1 MTGVRTSSWHAI
13 INSSAILS
21 LVLLGDALIYA
32 VLPVYA
38 DSFGITLGWVGVL
51 LSANRFVRVFAYG
64 LIARVI
70 YRFGARQT
78 CLGAAVIA
86 TITTA
91 IYGIGQDPVVLLL
104 SRIFYGLTYAALVL
118 ITLSYA
124 IELRSEAG
132 FRVGISRTIQRIG
145 PIFALLIGTWLVGLV
160 GPKHVF
166 IILAFVTT
174 LAIPLSLALPSNSQM
189 ENKNATETSISRP
202 QLIDILFFLQ
212 GFGVDG
218 VFAVTISLI
227 FAQDL
232 SAADAVLFGGALLA
246 LRHIGEAVAAP
257 AFGWFADRF
266 GARRIFIGSLFF
278 TIVGF
283 VSVAAGL
290 TVTGAIV
297 MLIFR
302 GALASTGPTVIVQSM
317 SARDSVIAPLAR
329 MQAWRDLGAAFGP
342 LLTGFALS
350 IFSPET
356 QHAIM
361 AAALF
366 GGLLF
371 WLKKR

>member
-1 MTGVRTSSWHAI
+1 MAGTHTKNWYAI
-13 INSSAILS
+13 ISSSAILS
-21 LVLLGDALIYA
+21 LVLLGDALLYA

-38 DSFGITLGWVGVL
+38 DEFGVTLGWVGVL

-78 CLGAAVIA
+78 CLGAAVVA

-104 SRIFYGLTYAALVL
+104 SRILYGLTYAALVL

-160 GPKHVF
+160 GPKNVF
-166 IILAFVTT
+166 IILAFATT

-202 QLIDILFFLQ
+202 QSIDILFFLQ

-218 VFAVTISLI
+218 VFAVTI
-227 FAQDL
+227 
-232 SAADAVLFGGALLA
+232 
-246 LRHIGEAVAAP
+246 
-257 AFGWFADRF
+257 
-266 GARRIFIGSLFF
+266 
-278 TIVGF
+278 
-283 VSVAAGL
+283 
-290 TVTGAIV
+290 
-297 MLIFR
+297 
-302 GALASTGPTVIVQSM
+302 
-317 SARDSVIAPLAR
+317 
-329 MQAWRDLGAAFGP
+329 
-342 LLTGFALS
+342 
-350 IFSPET
+350 
-356 QHAIM
+356 
-361 AAALF
+361 
-366 GGLLF
+366 
-371 WLKKR
+371 

>member
-1 MTGVRTSSWHAI
+1 MTGIRTSSWHAI

-78 CLGAAVIA
+78 CLGAAVVA

-91 IYGIGQDPVVLLL
+91 IYGIGQDPVVLLI
-104 SRIFYGLTYAALVL
+104 SRILYGLTYAALVL

-283 VSVAAGL
+283 VSIAAGL

-366 GGLLF
+366 GGLFF
-371 WLKKR
+371 WLRKR

>member
-1 MTGVRTSSWHAI
+1 MTGIRTSSWHAI

-78 CLGAAVIA
+78 CLGAAVVA

-145 PIFALLIGTWLVGLV
+145 PIFALLIGTWLVGSV
-160 GPKHVF
+160 GPKNVF
-166 IILAFVTT
+166 IILAFATA

-189 ENKNATETSISRP
+189 KNQTTTGTSISRP
-202 QLIDILFFLQ
+202 QSIDILFFLQ

-218 VFAVTISLI
+218 VFAVTIALI
-227 FAQDL
+227 FARDVP
-232 SAADAVLFGGALLA
+232 AADAVMFGGGLLA
-246 LRHIGEAVAAP
+246 LRHIGEAIATPV
-257 AFGWFADRF
+257 FGWFADQF

-283 VSVAAGL
+283 VSIGAGL

-302 GALASTGPTVIVQSM
+302 GALASTGPAIIVQSM
-317 SARDSVIAPLAR
+317 KNCAPVLTPLAR

-342 LLTGFALS
+342 LFTGFALS

-356 QHAIM
+356 QHAIIAM
-361 AAALF
+361 ALF
-366 GGLLF
+366 GGLCL
-371 WLKKR
+371 WLRKR

>member
-1 MTGVRTSSWHAI
+1 MARFRINSWHAI

-38 DSFGITLGWVGVL
+38 ESFGITLGWVGVL

-64 LIARVI
+64 MIARLI
-70 YRFGARQT
+70 SRFGARQT

-91 IYGIGQDPVVLLL
+91 IYGLAQEPLLL
-104 SRIFYGLTYAALVL
+104 LLGRTLYGLTYAALVL
-118 ITLSYA
+118 ITLNYA
-124 IELRSEAG
+124 IEFRSEAG

-160 GPKHVF
+160 GPKTVF

-189 ENKNATETSISRP
+189 ENKKGTESSFSRP
-202 QLIDILFFLQ
+202 KSIDILFFLQ

-218 VFAVTISLI
+218 VFAVTIALI
-227 FAQDL
+227 FAQNF
-232 SAADAVLFGGALLA
+232 SAADAVMFGGALLA
-246 LRHIGEAVAAP
+246 LRHIGEAIAAP
-257 AFGWFADRF
+257 AFGWIADRF

-278 TIVGF
+278 TIIGF
-283 VSVAAGL
+283 ASISAGL

-302 GALASTGPTVIVQSM
+302 GALASTGPAIIVQSM
-317 SARDSVIAPLAR
+317 DSCDPVITPLAR

-342 LLTGFALS
+342 LFTGFALS

-361 AAALF
+361 AAALL
-366 GGLLF
+366 GGLIF
-371 WLKKR
+371 WFSKR

>member
-1 MTGVRTSSWHAI
+1 MAGIRISSWHAI

-38 DSFGITLGWVGVL
+38 ESFGITLGWVGVL

-78 CLGAAVIA
+78 CLGAAVVA

-104 SRIFYGLTYAALVL
+104 SRILYGLTYAALVL

-160 GPKHVF
+160 GPKNVF
-166 IILAFVTT
+166 IILAFATT

-202 QLIDILFFLQ
+202 QSIDILFFLQ

-218 VFAVTISLI
+218 VFAVTIALI

-232 SAADAVLFGGALLA
+232 PAADAVMFGGALLA

-283 VSVAAGL
+283 VSIAAGL

-302 GALASTGPTVIVQSM
+302 GALASTGPAIIVQSM
-317 SARDSVIAPLAR
+317 KSCDPVITPLAR

-342 LLTGFALS
+342 LFTGFALS

-366 GGLLF
+366 AGLVF
-371 WLKKR
+371 WFRNR

>member
-1 MTGVRTSSWHAI
+1 MAGIRISSWHAI

-78 CLGAAVIA
+78 CLGAAVVA

-104 SRIFYGLTYAALVL
+104 SRILYGLTYAALVL

-160 GPKHVF
+160 GPKNVF
-166 IILAFVTT
+166 IILAFATT

-202 QLIDILFFLQ
+202 QSIDILFFLQ

-232 SAADAVLFGGALLA
+232 SAANAVLFGGALLA

-283 VSVAAGL
+283 VSIAAGL

-317 SARDSVIAPLAR
+317 NARDSAIAPLAR

-366 GGLLF
+366 GGLFF
-371 WLKKR
+371 WLRKR

>member
-1 MTGVRTSSWHAI
+1 MAGIRISSWHAI

-78 CLGAAVIA
+78 CLGAAVVA

-104 SRIFYGLTYAALVL
+104 SRILYGLTYAALVL

-160 GPKHVF
+160 GPKNVF
-166 IILAFVTT
+166 IILAFATT

-202 QLIDILFFLQ
+202 QSIDILFFLQ

-232 SAADAVLFGGALLA
+232 SAADAVMFGGALLA

-283 VSVAAGL
+283 VSIAAGL

-317 SARDSVIAPLAR
+317 NARDSAIAPLAR

-366 GGLLF
+366 GGLFF
-371 WLKKR
+371 WLRKR

>member
-1 MTGVRTSSWHAI
+1 MAGIRISSWHAI

-78 CLGAAVIA
+78 CLGAAVVA

-104 SRIFYGLTYAALVL
+104 SRILYGLTYAALVL

-166 IILAFVTT
+166 IILAFATT

-189 ENKNATETSISRP
+189 ENKNATDTSISRP
-202 QLIDILFFLQ
+202 QSIDILFFLQ

-232 SAADAVLFGGALLA
+232 SAADAVMFGGALLA
-246 LRHIGEAVAAP
+246 LRHIGEAAAAP

-283 VSVAAGL
+283 VSIAAGL

-302 GALASTGPTVIVQSM
+302 GALASTGPTLIVQSINT
-317 SARDSVIAPLAR
+317 RDTVIAPLAR

-366 GGLLF
+366 GGLFF
-371 WLKKR
+371 WLRKR

>member
-1 MTGVRTSSWHAI
+1 MAGIRISSWHAI

-64 LIARVI
+64 LIARGI

-78 CLGAAVIA
+78 CLGAAVVA

-91 IYGIGQDPVVLLL
+91 IYGIGHDPVVLLL
-104 SRIFYGLTYAALVL
+104 SRILYGLTYAALVL

-160 GPKHVF
+160 GPKNVF
-166 IILAFVTT
+166 IILAFATT

-202 QLIDILFFLQ
+202 QSIDILFFLQ

-232 SAADAVLFGGALLA
+232 SAADAVMFGGALLA

-283 VSVAAGL
+283 VSIATGL

-317 SARDSVIAPLAR
+317 NARDSAIAPLAR

-366 GGLLF
+366 GGLFF
-371 WLKKR
+371 WLRKR

>member
-1 MTGVRTSSWHAI
+1 MAGIRTSSWHAI

-38 DSFGITLGWVGVL
+38 ESFGITLGWVGVL

-78 CLGAAVIA
+78 CLVAAVVA

-91 IYGIGQDPVVLLL
+91 IYGIGQEPMVLLL
-104 SRIFYGLTYAALVL
+104 GRTLYGLTYAALVL
-118 ITLSYA
+118 ITLNYA

-160 GPKHVF
+160 GPKNVF
-166 IILAFVTT
+166 IILAFATT

-202 QLIDILFFLQ
+202 QSIDILFFLQ

-218 VFAVTISLI
+218 VFAVTIALI
-227 FAQDL
+227 FVQDL
-232 SAADAVLFGGALLA
+232 PAADAVMFGGALLA

-257 AFGWFADRF
+257 AFGWFADHF

-283 VSVAAGL
+283 VSIAAGL

-302 GALASTGPTVIVQSM
+302 GALASTGPAIIVQSM
-317 SARDSVIAPLAR
+317 KSCDPVITPLAR

-342 LLTGFALS
+342 LFTGFALS

-366 GGLLF
+366 AGLVF
-371 WLKKR
+371 WFRNR

>member
-1 MTGVRTSSWHAI
+1 MAGIRISSWHAI

-38 DSFGITLGWVGVL
+38 ESFGITLGWVGVL

-78 CLGAAVIA
+78 CIVAAVVA

-104 SRIFYGLTYAALVL
+104 SRILYGLTYAALVL

-160 GPKHVF
+160 GPKNVF
-166 IILAFVTT
+166 IILAFATT

-202 QLIDILFFLQ
+202 QSIDILFFLQ

-218 VFAVTISLI
+218 VFAVTIALI

-232 SAADAVLFGGALLA
+232 PAADAVMFGGALLA

-283 VSVAAGL
+283 VSIAAGL

-302 GALASTGPTVIVQSM
+302 GALASTGPAIIVQSM
-317 SARDSVIAPLAR
+317 KSCDPVITPLAR

-342 LLTGFALS
+342 LFTGFALS

-366 GGLLF
+366 AGLVF
-371 WLKKR
+371 WFRNR